1 MKPREAGEGLSQRRT
16 PASSPPLLAFSL
28 CVFLSLVFPFFPAF
42 QTMSL
47 PLDFV
52 SFFPLVFSHPTLF
65 LLSEF
70 QGIYLKRK

>member
-42 QTMSL
+42 QTVSL

-52 SFFPLVFSHPTLF
+52 SFFPLFSHPTLF

-70 QGIYLKRK
+70 QGICLKRK